1 MPDDDETLHHRWC
14 DRLMRAKFRV
24 KEIRAMIERER
35 QATAITAREIRDKY
49 ASPQSRHLLAVSDDE
64 LIALAAGV
72 VVPPRVSAQS
82 REQIALLERGTLR
95 GDADDEKQIVNCNGG
110 HNAAAS
116 TPHE

>member
-1 MPDDDETLHHRWC
+1 
-14 DRLMRAKFRV
+14 
-24 KEIRAMIERER
+24 MIERER